1 MCSCDRDSFGSF
13 RQGRDR
19 CSRCIEHDVS
29 KCFCR
34 VMETDDV
41 NSIVEDDLEDV
52 KFQCAQHGFDI
63 EKFIK
68 ENPNPSKSEKYK

>member
-1 MCSCDRDSFGSF
+1 
-13 RQGRDR
+13 
-19 CSRCIEHDVS
+19 
-29 KCFCR
+29 
-34 VMETDDV
+34 METDDV